1 MVSYLVMKNN
11 IKRLFQKKSTYL
23 LMVLIPVVLIF
34 TGSLSVRMEDKQFRV
49 GILGSNAYVISMAE
63 QLEGME
69 NVQYEVAD
77 EKTINTDQIM
87 GKYHIILDEN
97 KGDSGLTKL
106 EKVSKKGTNKEM
118 VLLSARQRMAS
129 MLLTIY
135 MIVATLYGMKFLQ
148 DKREGVVERV
158 MFSGGT
164 RCSYLMGCFLSSTI
178 VTGIQLVII
187 LPGWSL
193 FDHNFTFSTV
203 EIVQL
208 FLFTLMISNLYG
220 ILISMISK
228 SEMMAG
234 ILGSSVAAVCSILGG
249 TFVAID
255 KMPEIVQY
263 LSVLSPIRWL
273 MEWM

>member
-106 EKVSKKGTNKEM
+106 EKVSKQGTNKEM

-255 KMPEIVQY
+255 REIVNNQ
-263 LSVLSPIRWL
+263 
-273 MEWM
+273 